1 MVNVQLQCVVV
12 VVVSHGLTDFKFVLV
27 VVWLFLLL
35 FLLLLEHWNIGTLE
49 HSGTVDRKQVDIKQS
64 GRTGRTH
71 VPDAVNVPVQ
81 TCQEATT
88 VLRNGLNQRKT
99 ASHAMNVHSSRSHVI
114 VHVKCVVTRS
124 DGTRAFGQLFLV
136 DLAGSEQI
144 KKSEGTFNAVC
155 FFLYWRFCALIVY

>member
-1 MVNVQLQCVVV
+1 M
-12 VVVSHGLTDFKFVLV
+12 
-27 VVWLFLLL
+27 
-35 FLLLLEHWNIGTLE
+35 
-49 HSGTVDRKQVDIKQS
+49 DIKQS

-144 KKSEGTFNAVC
+144 KKSEGTFNVVGC
-155 FFLYWRFCALIVY
+155 FCCWSVCALM

>member
-1 MVNVQLQCVVV
+1 
-12 VVVSHGLTDFKFVLV
+12 
-27 VVWLFLLL
+27 
-35 FLLLLEHWNIGTLE
+35 LEHWNIGTLE
-49 HSGTVDRKQVDIKQS
+49 HWNIGTLEHWNIGHSGTVDRKQVDIKQS

-155 FFLYWRFCALIVY
+155 FFLSWRVCALIVY